1 MTTIKFLV
9 YDRVYYF
16 LWPNMAKVLYFRL
29 NMQQDVDKWMLWKS
43 SVSLLRCIYG
53 RMLNN

>member
-29 NMQQDVDKWMLWKS
+29 NMQQDVDKWMLWTAFLFC
-43 SVSLLRCIYG
+43 VVFTAEC
-53 RMLNN
+53 